1 MAEKS
6 KTEIPLTTIIA
17 ATNGDE
23 TALKDVVGYFRD
35 YIRFLSRKTLKDE
48 VGNEYIFVDEDKA
61 LQLEVKLICS
71 IMNKFKILPA

>member
-1 MAEKS
+1 MTEKI
-6 KTEIPLTTIIA
+6 KTEIPISTIVA
-17 ATNGDE
+17 ANNGDE
-23 TALKDVVGYFRD
+23 TALKDVVSYFRD

-48 VGNEYIFVDEDKA
+48 NGNEYVFVDEDKA

>member
-1 MAEKS
+1 MAEKI
-6 KTEIPLTTIIA
+6 KAEIPLTTIVA

-23 TALKDVVGYFRD
+23 TALKDVVSYFRD

-48 VGNEYIFVDEDKA
+48 NGNEYVFVDEDKA

-71 IMNKFKILPA
+71 IMNKFKIFPA